1 MTIVLTGKVAL
12 VTGGARGI
20 GYSVGQVLYEA
31 GAHVALSD
39 LEGAP
44 EAATTLTGKG
54 KAFGVAGDVSDAK
67 QVEEAVAAVEQEL
80 GPIDILVNNAGITRD
95 GLLMRMSEDDWD
107 LVLKVNLRGTF
118 IATKQIARGMMK
130 RRSGRIITGQ
140 LLGVQGGRHRLHEVD
155 RPGAGRPQRAGERR
169 RPGVHRHGDDQEAF
183 GRGPHGPAGADPL
196 AAPGPAGGHCQRR
209 PLSCIRPGELHYG
222 PRPGGGRRHGHVTHE
237 TDRRNA
243 TMTDMSELEGKVK
256 DIIAE
261 ELGVER
267 EKLTNEASFMED
279 LGADSLDTVELVMAF
294 EKEFDIDI
302 PDEEAEKLRTVGD
315 ALKYLHDKM
324 GS

>member
-1 MTIVLTGKVAL
+1 MTIDLTGKVAL

-20 GYSVGQVLYEA
+20 GYSVGQALYEA

-39 LEGAP
+39 LQGAP
-44 EAATTLTGKG
+44 EAAATLTGKG

-67 QVEEAVAAVEQEL
+67 QVEEAVTAVEQEL

-118 IATKQIARGMMK
+118 VATKQIARGMMK
-130 RRSGRIITGQ
+130 RRAGRIINISSVVGIRGNAGQ
-140 LLGVQGGRHRLHEVD
+140 GNYSASKAGVIGFTKSIARE
-155 RPGAGRPQRAGERR
+155 
-169 RPGVHRHGDDQEAF
+169 
-183 GRGPHGPAGADPL
+183 L
-196 AAPGPAGGHCQRR
+196 AARNVLVNAVAPGFIDAGGHCQRR